1 MIPTYFPRPVWKL
14 CRLPAWAAF
23 LLLAP
28 AVGGQGG
35 LTLEI
40 REGAGAVVPAGQL
53 SSRRFTVVVKAAD
66 GRPVQ
71 GATVHFRLPPE
82 GPTGVFSS
90 GLRTESTV
98 TDAAGQAIVYGI
110 QWGNVAG
117 RLEIQVS
124 AVLGGQKAAIS
135 IPVEIS
141 SRAPLSR
148 EDRSN
153 PAFRTPSSGR
163 KWLLWALVGAGAAAG
178 ASMASRNG
186 GKPVSYEPPAA
197 VVVPPSIGTPTIT
210 VGKP

>member
-1 MIPTYFPRPVWKL
+1 MSARRFPGGLHRPAGWPGWV
-14 CRLPAWAAF
+14 AY
-23 LLLAP
+23 LLLIP
-28 AVGGQGG
+28 SLSGQSG

-53 SSRRFTVVVKAAD
+53 SSRSFTVVVKTPD
-66 GRPVQ
+66 GKPVQ

-98 TDAAGQAIVYGI
+98 TDASGQAVVYGI
-110 QWGNVAG
+110 QWGNVPG

-124 AVLGGQKAAIS
+124 AVRGEQKAVAS

-141 SRAPLSR
+141 SRARLSR
-148 EDRSN
+148 EDQSN
-153 PAFRTPSSGR
+153 PAFRAPSSGR
-163 KWLLWALVGAGAAAG
+163 KWLLWALVGVGAAAG
-178 ASMASRNG
+178 ASMAGKSG
-186 GKPVSYEPPAA
+186 GRSASYEPPAA
-197 VVVPPSIGTPTIT
+197 VVVPPTIGTPTIT